1 MWFTRISIQNPV
13 FATMM
18 MAACLVLGLFA
29 YQRLS
34 IEQFPDVAFPV
45 VVVQTEY
52 PGASP
57 ESVETDVTRKI
68 EEAVNTIS
76 SLKTLSSRSYE
87 GLSVVIAEFQLT
99 VDPSKAAQDVREK
112 VAMVKPVF
120 RKEVKEPRVSRFNP
134 DDLPV
139 VSIALRS
146 ETRSLRELTTLADEL
161 IKKRIES
168 ARGVGQATIVGGVKR
183 EIQVLLKPTELQAL
197 GIGVDQVMQAVRNE
211 NQELPAGTLTTPER
225 EQMVQVQGRIARPE
239 QFRSIIVTRRGGQPV
254 LLSQVANVV
263 DGQEEEASLAL
274 IDGKRA
280 VALDVV
286 KAQDANTIEV
296 VDGVRE
302 IVDQLQRELPP
313 DAKLEVVRD
322 TSKGIRDSVHDVKI
336 TLLQGAA
343 LTVLIV
349 FLFLNSWRSTV
360 ITGLTLPIA
369 LIGTFLVMYAAGFTI
384 NLLTLMALS
393 LCVGLLIDDAIVV
406 RENIV
411 RHMRMGKDHHQAALD
426 GTQEIGLA
434 VMATTFTIVAV
445 FLPVG
450 FMGGII
456 GRFFHQFGI
465 TVAEAVLLSMFVSFT
480 LDPMLSSV
488 WRDPESHGEHGTG
501 WLAKLNGSL
510 ERLQD
515 RLAARYQ
522 RLLAWALVHRKTTVA
537 IAALSFFG
545 SFALVPLVGSE
556 FVPEADLGE
565 LMVQVNTPVG
575 SSLEFTQ
582 GKVEQAEAAL
592 REFPEVATTY
602 STINTGTSLG
612 KNYATIF
619 AKLTPR
625 SERGTNQKELQ
636 VPMRARL
643 SRIAGI
649 QVTNLGV
656 FQSVGS
662 GKPLQV
668 SLQGPDIVE
677 LERLAQQV
685 MRVMADIPG
694 VVDID
699 SSQKAAKPTLAIRLN
714 RELASDLGVGVENI
728 GASLRVLLAGDA
740 ASSWKAP
747 NDQIYDVRVRL
758 PATERNTAEDLGRVY
773 LASAQLNADGS
784 PKMVALRHVA
794 DFVPTTGA
802 TQINRKDLSREV
814 LMTANASGWPA
825 GDLGQ
830 LIKAQIGSIALQPG
844 YRFVMGGSTKDIQET
859 MGHALTAL
867 VLAIILIYLILAS
880 QFASFL
886 QPLAIMASLPL
897 ALAGVLIALLAARS
911 TLNIFSIIGFVMLMG
926 LVTKNAILL
935 VDFINHKL
943 AEGLDRSSAVIEA
956 GRVRLRPIL
965 MTTSAMIFGML
976 PLALGV
982 GEGSEQR
989 APMAHAVIGG
999 IVTSTLLTLVVVPV
1013 LYTYMDD
1020 LVRLARRRRERD
1032 TTSSAS
1038 L

>member
-112 VAMVKPVF
+112 VAIVRPVF

-139 VSIALRS
+139 VSIAVRS
-146 ETRSLRELTTLADEL
+146 ETRSLRELTTLTDEL
-161 IKKRIES
+161 IKKRVES

-183 EIQVLLKPTELQAL
+183 EIQVLLKLTELEAL
-197 GIGVDQVMQAVRNE
+197 GIGVDQVFQAIRSE

-239 QFRSIIVTRRGGQPV
+239 QFRSIIVARRGGQPV
-254 LLSQVANVV
+254 LLSQVATVI

-274 IDGKRA
+274 IDGRRA

-302 IVDQLQRELPP
+302 IVERLQRELPP

-336 TLLQGAA
+336 TLIEGAA
-343 LTVLIV
+343 LTILIV

-411 RHMRMGKDHHQAALD
+411 RHMRMGKDHRQAALD

-465 TVAEAVLLSMFVSFT
+465 TVAAAVLLSMFVSFT
-480 LDPMLSSV
+480 LDPMLSSI
-488 WRDPESHGEHGTG
+488 WRDPESHGEHGKG
-501 WLAKLNGSL
+501 WLAKLNGGL

-515 RLAARYQ
+515 RLAERYQ
-522 RLLAWALVHRKTTVA
+522 RLLAWALAHRKTTVA

-565 LMVQVNTPVG
+565 IMVQINTPVG

-582 GKVEQAEAAL
+582 GKVERAEAAL
-592 REFPEVATTY
+592 REFREVAYTY
-602 STINTGTSLG
+602 STINTGTSPG

-625 SERGTNQKELQ
+625 SERSTNQKQLQ
-636 VPMRARL
+636 VPMRERL
-643 SRIAGI
+643 SRVAGI

-656 FQSVGS
+656 YQAVGS

-677 LERLAQQV
+677 LERLSQQV
-685 MRVMADIPG
+685 KDLMAVIPG

-699 SSQKAAKPTLAIRLN
+699 SSQKTAKPTLAVRLN

-728 GASLRVLLAGDA
+728 GTSLRVLLAGDA

-758 PATERNTAEDLGRVY
+758 PPTERSTAEDLGRVY

-784 PKMVALRHVA
+784 PKMVALRQVA

-814 LMTANASGWPA
+814 LMTANASGRAA

-830 LIKAQIGSIALQPG
+830 LIKTQVDRIALPPG
-844 YRFVMGGSTKDIQET
+844 YRFVMGGSTKDIEET

-867 VLAIILIYLILAS
+867 VLAIVFIYLILAS

-897 ALAGVLIALLAARS
+897 ALAGVLITLLAAGS

-935 VDFINHKL
+935 VDFINRKL

-999 IVTSTLLTLVVVPV
+999 IITSTLLTLVVVPV
-1013 LYTYMDD
+1013 LYTYVDD
-1020 LVRLARRRRERD
+1020 LVRLVRRRPERD
-1032 TTSSAS
+1032 STSSAS